1 MKDQN
6 KTDFDEK
13 ADTWDEDPQRVKL
26 ANDVVDA
33 IITEMKPTR
42 EMDALDYGY
51 GSGLVTLRI
60 QPHIKSITGI
70 DSSKVMLEV
79 IQAKVE
85 KQGLKN
91 VRTQIVDFE
100 QGEKAEGMFHLIVSS
115 MTLHHVNE
123 PALLLEQ
130 LYDLLFPG
138 GSRHHRSRK
147 GRRLVPQ
154 R

>member
-1 MKDQN
+1 MGPSSILQ
-6 KTDFDEK
+6 
-13 ADTWDEDPQRVKL
+13 
-26 ANDVVDA
+26 
-33 IITEMKPTR
+33 
-42 EMDALDYGY
+42 
-51 GSGLVTLRI
+51 SG
-60 QPHIKSITGI
+60 
-70 DSSKVMLEV
+70 

-138 GSRHHRSRK
+138 GSRLTDLDKEDGSFHNDNTGVLHFGFERAYLK
-147 GRRLVPQ
+147 GLLEQTGLREVRGITAATVVKDIEGKGMREFPVFLIIGKK
-154 R
+154 